1 MEGPRRGRSVLE
13 ANGQV
18 NNALVV
24 NLESKDACDGAVAG
38 SDECFVGKIVVADGN
53 SWRFTRAAS
62 ANIDQAI
69 MPSFRGLGP
78 QEEPWGA
85 KGIRGVRGNSI

>member
-1 MEGPRRGRSVLE
+1 MEGPRRDGPVLE
-13 ANGQV
+13 DDGQV
-18 NNALVV
+18 DNALVV

-38 SDECFVGKIVVADGN
+38 CYERFMGKVVVADGDTR
-53 SWRFTRAAS
+53 RFTRAAS
-62 ANIDQAI
+62 ANIDQSI